1 MINLIQTND
10 NLNNKTIENTK
21 QDINIKDDTKKKMET
36 LLEFNEYEDAP
47 NRLLLH
53 LDVTTD
59 KFSNMIL
66 DTGSAGSLLKLGALK
81 QGVEINADE
90 TFFLNGINQG
100 KSIETLGKV
109 LVKISLN
116 EEVQIEHEFNIV
128 PNDFPIEAG
137 MLGRDFF
144 KKFKTDLLYG
154 DDKIRIRHSPTE
166 YVYFPMSISQNSTLI
181 AARTEMFI
189 RVSTSFKEDVVSLAE
204 ELVPNVFTGN
214 CIVKPKNGAAYIS
227 VINANDTDVILGK
240 TPSFVP
246 LKQFDV
252 LYTTTTK
259 NENSNQI
266 EKTER
271 FHIVKD
277 LIEKNLSPDLNIEER
292 NELLSIIENNIDLF
306 HLDGDVLSCTTK
318 YKHSTP
324 TFSNIEP
331 VYIKPHRIPQTQKKI
346 VDEEVERILR
356 EGIMQHSTSPWNFPL
371 LLVSKNHRS

>member
-292 NELLSIIENNIDLF
+292 NELLSIIEDNIDLF

-318 YKHSTP
+318 YKHSIP
-324 TFSNIEP
+324 TFSNIET
-331 VYIKPHRIPQTQKKI
+331 VYIKPYRIPQTQKKI
-346 VDEEVERILR
+346 VD
-356 EGIMQHSTSPWNFPL
+356 
-371 LLVSKNHRS
+371 